1 MRILHTSDWHL
12 GRTFHGTSLHELCKE
27 FVQELV
33 ELVSTEHIDAVLI
46 SGDVYDQAQPRPDTV
61 SLFSHALSAI
71 VDAGAAVVATSGN
84 HDSALRLGFASDLL
98 RKAEVYFLTD
108 ASRLAEPVELTKD
121 GVTVA
126 VFGIPYLEPRAFAG
140 RWDVPAQ
147 HTAVLSRAMQQVGE
161 HLTEHTYTASIA
173 MAHCFASSAQV
184 PEVSDS
190 ERNISVG
197 GLETVPAS
205 VFETVDYAALG
216 HLHGKQKITETVRY
230 SGSPLAFSFSE
241 AFHRKGAWM
250 IDVDHS
256 GIRDIREHLWQTK
269 LELIK
274 LRGTL
279 DEVLSAPEAVL
290 SPDAMFSITL
300 TDAKRPPHALEKLK
314 ESFANVS
321 ELYFEPQGAEQ
332 TQRVAPARVSPSK
345 PIDEV
350 CEDFFEYVLGNEL
363 TPTEHSYMQQ
373 VLAHI
378 ESESVSR

>member
-12 GRTFHGTSLHELCKE
+12 GRTFHGASLHELCQQ

-33 ELVSTEHIDAVLI
+33 QLVSTEQIDAVLI

-61 SLFSHALSAI
+61 SLFSHALSSI
-71 VDAGAAVVATSGN
+71 VDAGAAVIATSGN

-108 ASRLAEPVELTKD
+108 ASKLAEPVRLEKD

-126 VFGIPYLEPRAFAG
+126 VFGIPYLEPRAFAS
-140 RWDVPAQ
+140 RWDVAAQ
-147 HTAVLSRAMQQVGE
+147 HTEVLNHAMQKVGE
-161 HLTEHTYTASIA
+161 HLAAHSYTASVV
-173 MAHCFASSAQV
+173 MAHCFASSAHL

-197 GLETVPAS
+197 GLEAVPAS

-216 HLHGKQKITETVRY
+216 HLHGKQKVTEKVRY
-230 SGSPLAFSFSE
+230 SGSPLAYSFSE
-241 AFHRKGAWM
+241 ANHKKGAWI
-250 IDVDHS
+250 IDIDAS
-256 GIRDIREHLWQTK
+256 GISAIREHTWHTK
-269 LELIK
+269 LELIR

-279 DEVLSAPEAVL
+279 EEVLSSPEAIL

-300 TDAKRPPHALEKLK
+300 TDSKRPPHALEKLK

-321 ELYFEPQGAEQ
+321 ELYFEPEGAEQ
-332 TQRVAPARVSPSK
+332 SQRVGPHRISPSK

-350 CEDFFEYVLGNEL
+350 CDDFFEYVLGNEL
-363 TPTEHSYMQQ
+363 TPTEHTYLHQ
-373 VLAHI
+373 VLAHV